1 MGSSGPSDVDRYIE
15 RYKEEQEKAIE
26 RYTEESQKRSKAILE
41 QMPRLQRADINNRF
55 DNLYRKNIIQNQRAL
70 GYNLNPYQ
78 MTSSQLKYWNDR
90 INDEIMAKA
99 GIYY

>member
-1 MGSSGPSDVDRYIE
+1 
-15 RYKEEQEKAIE
+15 
-26 RYTEESQKRSKAILE
+26 
-41 QMPRLQRADINNRF
+41 MPRLQRAYINNRF

-78 MTSSQLKYWNDR
+78 MPSSQLKYWNDR

-99 GIYY
+99 VIYY